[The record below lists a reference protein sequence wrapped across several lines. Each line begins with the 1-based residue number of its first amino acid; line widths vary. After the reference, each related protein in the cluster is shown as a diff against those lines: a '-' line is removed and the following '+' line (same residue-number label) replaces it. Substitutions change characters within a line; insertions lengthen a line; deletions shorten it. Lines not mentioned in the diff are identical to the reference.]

1 MGLSRSAPPVI
12 GELGP
17 WAAVRK
23 STRALLRTISELGRI
38 WNRVKEK
45 SARGISVNQLA
56 VWRNTPLRN
65 GYGSVAVKPASSC
78 AVLTAI
84 LFAATGF
91 GQTSLLVGPSQPK
104 EDNLLVEEAAP
115 ALAFGRYLASLQER
129 NPFAESGPICLEVEA
144 SIPGLAKQAN
154 LLAIRQTG
162 TSSELAEYTVKKL
175 DGDSLVKQQVIARY
189 LAAEKQAERIPY
201 SAVAITPTNYKF
213 HYAGFFV
220 NDKIPVYVFKIT
232 PRKKREGLIRGE
244 IWIDSATGVAV
255 HQAGRFVK
263 RPSVFIRRID
273 VSRDTNIADAVPTS
287 RVTRLTLRTRLV
299 GLVQL
304 TVTERPIAAN
314 AR

>member
-1 MGLSRSAPPVI
+1 LGTI
-12 GELGP
+12 G
-17 WAAVRK
+17 
-23 STRALLRTISELGRI
+23 ELGRI
-38 WNRVKEK
+38 WNRVKR
-45 SARGISVNQLA
+45 SPRGIGVNQLA
-56 VWRNTPLRN
+56 VWRNTPSRMDTE
-65 GYGSVAVKPASSC
+65 GVALKPASSC
-78 AVLTAI
+78 AVLLAV
-84 LFAATGF
+84 LFAAKSN
-91 GQTSLLVGPSQPK
+91 GQTSLLVGPSQLEK
-104 EDNLLVEEAAP
+104 AGLVAEDAAP

-144 SIPGLAKQAN
+144 SIPGFAKRGN

-162 TSSELAEYTVKKL
+162 TSELAEYTVKKL

-213 HYAGFFV
+213 HYAGSFV
-220 NDKIPVYVFKIT
+220 NDKIPVYIFKIT
-232 PRKKREGLIRGE
+232 PRKKREGLLRGE
-244 IWIDSATGVAV
+244 IWIDSTTGFAV

-273 VSRDTNIADAVPTS
+273 VTRDTNITDGVPTS
-287 RVTRLTLRTRLV
+287 RITHLTLQTRLV